1 MTEVALLEETAM
13 DETYPPRARA
23 YRLGMTSVTV
33 EGTCAEGYEAVRAA
47 FAANLVDPGEI
58 GAAVAAVVDGRVV
71 VDLWAGLADAHTGRA
86 WQEDTPVLVYSATK
100 GPTTVCAL
108 RLWER
113 GLLDIDAPVAD
124 VWPEFSTAGKE
135 AVTTRHLLTHQ
146 AGLPVFDEPIS
157 FTDCHDQDLVAARL
171 AAQAPRWA
179 PGTAHGYH
187 PLTFG
192 WLVGEVVRRVSGR
205 SVGAMLAEEVAGPL
219 GLDLWLGL
227 PPEREATVAR
237 LAPGRLD
244 PSAISPGDPA
254 LAFLVAIM
262 DVESLTFKA
271 FANPPGQLD
280 VESFNAP
287 ELHQAEW
294 PGVNGI
300 ATARAL
306 ARMYGELACDRL
318 LSTATLDEASRAQVS
333 GSDRV
338 LAVDTAFG
346 LGFSLHSAMTGPGGR
361 SSEYSLGGSP
371 VTAHGTGGFGHEGA
385 GGSVAFADRSR
396 GLGFA
401 YVMNQLTASLGADRR
416 SRRLVD
422 ALYGCV

>member
-1 MTEVALLEETAM
+1 MTA
-13 DETYPPRARA
+13 
-23 YRLGMTSVTV
+23 VTV
-33 EGTCAEGYEAVRAA
+33 EGACAEGYEAVRDA
-47 FAANLVDPGEI
+47 FAANFVEPGEI
-58 GAAVAAVVDGRVV
+58 GAAVAAVVEGRVV

-100 GPTTVCAL
+100 GPTALCVL

-113 GLLDIDAPVAD
+113 GLLDIDAPVAE
-124 VWPEFSTAGKE
+124 VWPEFAAAGKGR
-135 AVTTRHLLTHQ
+135 VTTRHLLTHQ

-157 FTDCHDQDLVAARL
+157 FTDCHDHDLVAARL
-171 AAQAPRWA
+171 AAQTPRWE

-192 WLVGEVVRRVSGR
+192 WLVGEMVRRVSGH
-205 SVGAMLAEEVAGPL
+205 SVGAMLADEVARPMD
-219 GLDLWLGL
+219 LDLWIGL
-227 PPEREATVAR
+227 PAEREATVAR

-244 PSAISPGDPA
+244 MIAVTPGDPA
-254 LAFLVAIM
+254 LVFLAAIM
-262 DVESLTFKA
+262 DIESLTFKA

-287 ELHQAEW
+287 ELHHAEW
-294 PGVNGI
+294 PAANGI

-306 ARMYGELACDRL
+306 ARFYGELAEERL
-318 LSTATLDEASRAQVS
+318 LSAATLDEASRAQVS
-333 GSDRV
+333 GPDRV

-346 LGFSLHSAMTGPGGR
+346 LGFSLHSAMT
-361 SSEYSLGGSP
+361 
-371 VTAHGTGGFGHEGA
+371 AHGPGGFGHEGA
-385 GGSVAFADRSR
+385 GGSVAFADRSH

-416 SRRLVD
+416 SRRLVE
-422 ALYGCV
+422 ALYACV